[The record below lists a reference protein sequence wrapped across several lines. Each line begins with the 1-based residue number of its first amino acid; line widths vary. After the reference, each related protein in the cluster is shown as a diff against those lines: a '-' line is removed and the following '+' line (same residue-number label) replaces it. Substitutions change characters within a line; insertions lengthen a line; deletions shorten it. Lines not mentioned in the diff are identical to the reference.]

1 MDLSVFYLRVTSFF
15 LVVLLVCFASFAITD
30 NFFAGPS
37 FDVHLEVSFR
47 KICLKLYFR
56 KVVVI
61 CVPLSLGQ
69 VSVFTRDLGVFVV
82 TAFGAVAFIIV
93 IAFIFVA
100 FFAIAFR
107 CCG

>member
-1 MDLSVFYLRVTSFF
+1 MDLGEVYHKVTSFF
-15 LVVLLVCFASFAITD
+15 FVDLSECFAFVAIAD
-30 NFFAGPS
+30 NFFAGIS

-56 KVVVI
+56 KVAVI
-61 CVPLSLGQ
+61 SVPISLGH

-107 CCG
+107 CFG